1 LKIGRNYSWLHI
13 LHSAAI
19 VGIDT
24 RTSTS
29 HPGRRLGS
37 SGWSGITKAVM
48 PDERL
53 SWVCPTSSAHSHAY
67 DTRAHIY
74 EALGRKEEAL
84 ADFRKALA
92 LNPDNPDKPG
102 GPDAPSRHALDG
114 RQRITRG
121 AGYHLAARATL
132 FGCLRGGSWP
142 SKSAIANWAIIAL
155 LIETAKLNGT
165 VADDAEHAP
174 CETAWG
180 FCGRF

>member
-1 LKIGRNYSWLHI
+1 LKTDRNYSWLHI

-67 DTRAHIY
+67 DRRAHIY

-92 LNPDNPDKPG
+92 LNPTIQTSQEG
-102 GPDAPSRHALDG
+102 L
-114 RQRITRG
+114 TR
-121 AGYHLAARATL
+121 LRATPL
-132 FGCLRGGSWP
+132 
-142 SKSAIANWAIIAL
+142 
-155 LIETAKLNGT
+155 T
-165 VADDAEHAP
+165 VASGLREAQA
-174 CETAWG
+174 TTSLRVQRYLG
-180 FCGRF
+180 VCGEAVGRANQRSLIGQSLLCSLRPPN